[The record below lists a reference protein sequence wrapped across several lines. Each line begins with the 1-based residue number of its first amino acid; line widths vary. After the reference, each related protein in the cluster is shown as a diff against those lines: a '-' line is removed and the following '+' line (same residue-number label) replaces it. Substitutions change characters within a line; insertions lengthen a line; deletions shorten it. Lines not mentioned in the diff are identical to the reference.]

1 MARWLMKNQANMT
14 LPKGTNKTPVTDPK
28 EMEIYDL
35 PYKEFKIITLQKLNE
50 MQENIVTKN
59 LENNVLTN

>member
-1 MARWLMKNQANMT
+1 MKDQANMT

-35 PYKEFKIITLQKLNE
+35 PKFKIITLQKLNE
-50 MQENIVTKN
+50 IQENIVTKN